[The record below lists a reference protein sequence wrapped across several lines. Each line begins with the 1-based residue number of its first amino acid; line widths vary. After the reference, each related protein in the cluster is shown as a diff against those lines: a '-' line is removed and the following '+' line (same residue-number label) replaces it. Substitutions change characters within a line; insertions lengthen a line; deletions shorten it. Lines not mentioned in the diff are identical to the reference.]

1 MASRLNAGRIG
12 AAVLG
17 ASIALMASAI
27 PASADADV
35 HAVPGGGDDFG
46 PKVHLVGEKDAK
58 PTALIGLK
66 VKGKDGKDAKAKTYC
81 VELPQPVAG
90 GAEMVEVPWD
100 KHPRTDSGFREN
112 HEKVA
117 WILSH
122 SYPAVGV
129 KELEEGLRAEE
140 AIAATQAAIW
150 HFSDKAELN
159 KKDAL
164 DGDDKSAEERVV
176 KLYDHLVTEA
186 DKVTGVEQPKP
197 TLTIDPANKAGK
209 SGGLVGPF
217 TITTT
222 ADKIGLVGKLP
233 KGVQLTDK
241 TGVALKTDG
250 HDNYSVEGVASK
262 TTEVFVKVPE
272 GAAAGE
278 AKFAVHAEATV
289 QTGRLFIRSDESH
302 KTQSLIVASPVSIS
316 LDAQAVAKWDAAP
329 SGGDKTPSE
338 SAAAPGSPSSETA
351 PSTTTSEAAPATT
364 TTPAVAAASANTD
377 KLAYTGASILVPLI
391 IGLVLVGG
399 GAAALLVLRRR
410 KNAA

>member
-27 PASADADV
+27 PASADV
-35 HAVPGGGDDFG
+35 HAVPGGGDKFG
-46 PKVHLVGEKDAK
+46 PKVNLVGKKDAT
-58 PTALIGLK
+58 PTALIGLN
-66 VKGKDGKDAKAKTYC
+66 VEGKDGKNAQAKTYC

-90 GAEMVEVPWD
+90 GARMVEVPWD

-122 SYPAVGV
+122 SYPTVDAD
-129 KELEEGLRAEE
+129 ELDAGLRPEE

-150 HFSDKAELN
+150 HFSDKADLN
-159 KKDAL
+159 KDDAL
-164 DGDDKSAEERVV
+164 EGDDKKSEERVV
-176 KLYDHLVTEA
+176 KLYDHLVAEA

-197 TLTIDPANKAGK
+197 TLTVDPASKAGK
-209 SGGLVGPF
+209 SGDLVGPF

-250 HDNYSVEGVASK
+250 QDSYSVEGAATK

-272 GAAAGE
+272 GAEAGE

-289 QTGRLFIRSDESH
+289 QTGRLFIRSDENH
-302 KTQSLIVASPVSIS
+302 KTQSLIVASPASIS
-316 LDAQAVAKWDAAP
+316 LDAQAVAKWTAP
-329 SGGDKTPSE
+329 EAQTPPAGTTTE
-338 SAAAPGSPSSETA
+338 TTSETA

-364 TTPAVAAASANTD
+364 TTPAVAAASADTD
-377 KLAYTGASILVPLI
+377 KLAYTGASIFVPLI